1 MGFQR
6 HLLAMSMA
14 SCFWK
19 PNKTFPDRAFHTS
32 TFRAQSLVAPIPIDL
47 AVDPV
52 FIARPPQIPVRNHLE
67 KWQGQYG
74 GPSEETL
81 SAFEKHP
88 LAGEIFNNVSKVSNA
103 SAADDETEGD
113 RWFAGEDDD
122 GEDLITIGLFLRP
135 GDVVELS
142 QSGREPILAV
152 FVQQLDNDSQF
163 YTINGKWAHSNL
175 SQISFAIPGCVD
187 PTLLQPLI
195 PFLPTD
201 PDKANPKGEVHVP
214 PEVAAPVQG
223 LLDDLAARSE
233 AVYRQNA
240 PVLDTAYAVLADT
253 SRTRMMTL
261 AQIAKALL
269 SGGNTTWTPTSSDLL
284 AVRKALNHNAFRFRS
299 DQRSHRLTNVF
310 AIRPKKDVETVET
323 VHEWI
328 REYFEYRAKIA
339 NESQKDVLRSRG
351 AENIFKFLQKA
362 RRLVAK
368 SRKDRHPASGGVG
381 PSKYRG
387 AITSRTDETFTK
399 TDKEIITFLQAWV
412 LNNQFQNMSGL
423 HSACTDLVAATGL
436 YKPGVIQHPAENESQ
451 ADLVR
456 RATGLVFL
464 QEIGVVTPYENRS
477 IYDEQLM
484 LPTVRL
490 SRNLEL
496 LNEKAKLL
504 ERTPD
509 FRDSMASTRKDWGDT
524 NIYCIDDVGAQEIDD
539 GISIEKV
546 EGADSEFWVHV
557 HVANP
562 TAFFDK
568 THTLS
573 SLAAHMT
580 QTVYTPEQT
589 FPMLP
594 KWATEEHFSLQRN
607 RPVITFSSRIDHE
620 GEVLETKISHGT
632 IRNPVSLT
640 PSELA
645 SSLGE
650 KVKGEK
656 RRLVVGG
663 DAAAGGETRVAAEIK
678 PAQIEELQNLYS
690 VARKLSKKRQ
700 ERGGVSMFNS
710 SPSVRVFEGAGKPG
724 LTWNAPS
731 TEKSRFIDGDPIIQI
746 TKAAPKGFLRFDM
759 DATNIVEEIMMLGCS
774 AAASWCG
781 ERGIPVMFRGSIAP
795 PNINR
800 APSEDLRHNI
810 MSNYLAKHKNPP
822 LRLTMQYMESL
833 GRAIAHTSPLPHR
846 VIGVSG
852 YVRVTS
858 PLRRFSD
865 MIAHWQIE
873 AALRYEQRTGKKFNA
888 AQLSGQRGMLPFTQR
903 QIQESIIT
911 LSPREKL
918 IAITQRNAVNHW
930 VAQSF
935 HRAFHYGEGE
945 LPATFKCWIRY
956 IDLGGNRPGV
966 KPMAAGLIPGFGLR
980 VAIRDI
986 EDAQLGDEWEVVLD
1000 SVDLFNARI
1009 YVKPVRLLKREADA
1023 PE

>member
-1 MGFQR
+1 M
-6 HLLAMSMA
+6 
-14 SCFWK
+14 
-19 PNKTFPDRAFHTS
+19 
-32 TFRAQSLVAPIPIDL
+32 
-47 AVDPV
+47 
-52 FIARPPQIPVRNHLE
+52 
-67 KWQGQYG
+67 Y
-74 GPSEETL
+74 
-81 SAFEKHP
+81 
-88 LAGEIFNNVSKVSNA
+88 
-103 SAADDETEGD
+103 
-113 RWFAGEDDD
+113 
-122 GEDLITIGLFLRP
+122 
-135 GDVVELS
+135 
-142 QSGREPILAV
+142 
-152 FVQQLDNDSQF
+152 QF

-175 SQISFAIPGCVD
+175 GQISFAIPGCID
-187 PTLLQPLI
+187 PALLQPLI

-214 PEVAAPVQG
+214 PEVAAPVQN
-223 LLDDLAARSE
+223 LLDDLAAQSE
-233 AVYRQNA
+233 VVYRQNA
-240 PVLDTAYAVLADT
+240 PVLDTAYAVLADS

-269 SGGNTTWTPTSSDLL
+269 SRGNTTWNPSSSDLL

-310 AIRPKKDVETVET
+310 AIRPKKDVEIVET

-328 REYFEYRAKIA
+328 REYFEYRAKTA
-339 NESQKDVLRSRG
+339 NESQEDVLRPKG
-351 AENIFKFLQKA
+351 AMNVFTFLQKA
-362 RRLVAK
+362 RRLIAK
-368 SRKDRHPASGGVG
+368 SRKNRDPVSGGVG
-381 PSKYRG
+381 PSKNRG
-387 AITSRTDETFTK
+387 EIILRTDEAFTK
-399 TDKEIITFLQAWV
+399 TDNEIITFLQAWV

-423 HSACTDLVAATGL
+423 HSACTDLIAATGL
-436 YKPGVIQHPAENESQ
+436 YQPGVIQHPAEIELQ
-451 ADLVR
+451 VDLVR

-464 QEIGVVTPYENRS
+464 QEIGVITPYENRS

-496 LNEKAKLL
+496 LNERANMLQT
-504 ERTPD
+504 TPD
-509 FRDSMASTRKDWGDT
+509 FRDSMASTRRDWGDT
-524 NIYCIDDVGAQEIDD
+524 NVYCIDDVGAQEIDD
-539 GISIEKV
+539 GISIEKA
-546 EGADSEFWVHV
+546 EGTDSEFWVHV

-580 QTVYTPEQT
+580 QTVYTPERT

-594 KWATEEHFSLQRN
+594 KWATENHFSLQRN
-607 RPVITFSSRIDHE
+607 RPVITFSSRVGRQGD
-620 GEVLETKISHGT
+620 VLETKISHGT
-632 IRNPVSLT
+632 IHNPVAIT

-650 KVKGEK
+650 RAKGD
-656 RRLVVGG
+656 RRSLVVGG
-663 DAAAGGETRVAAEIK
+663 DAPISSEPRVSPVIK
-678 PAQIEELQNLYS
+678 STQVEELQNLYS
-690 VARKLSKKRQ
+690 VARRLSKKRQ
-700 ERGGVSMFNS
+700 ERGGISMFNS
-710 SPSVRVFEGAGKPG
+710 SPSVRVFEGANRPG

-731 TEKSRFIDGDPIIQI
+731 TKKSRFIEGDPIIQI
-746 TKAAPKGFLRFDM
+746 TKAAPKGYLRFDM
-759 DATNIVEEIMMLGCS
+759 DATNIVEEIMILGCS

-781 ERGIPVMFRGSIAP
+781 ERGIPVVFRGSIAP
-795 PNINR
+795 PNVNR
-800 APSEDLRHNI
+800 APSEELKHDI
-810 MSNYLAKHKNPP
+810 MTNYLAKHKNPP

-873 AALRYEQRTGKKFNA
+873 AAIRYEQRTGKKFNA
-888 AQLSGQRGMLPFTQR
+888 AQLGAQRGILPFTQR

-918 IAITQRNAVNHW
+918 IATTQRNAVNHW
-930 VAQSF
+930 VSQAF
-935 HRAFHYGEGE
+935 LRALHYGEAE
-945 LPATFKCWIRY
+945 LPSTFKCWIRY
-956 IDLGGNRPGV
+956 IDLGGNRPGF
-966 KPMAAGLIPGFGLR
+966 KPIAAGLMPEFGLR

-986 EDAQLGDEWEVVLD
+986 EDAHLGDEWEVALD

-1009 YVKPVRLLKREADA
+1009 YVKPVRLLKREADNT
-1023 PE
+1023 E

>member
-1 MGFQR
+1 M
-6 HLLAMSMA
+6 LT
-14 SCFWK
+14 SC
-19 PNKTFPDRAFHTS
+19 R
-32 TFRAQSLVAPIPIDL
+32 
-47 AVDPV
+47 
-52 FIARPPQIPVRNHLE
+52 
-67 KWQGQYG
+67 
-74 GPSEETL
+74 
-81 SAFEKHP
+81 
-88 LAGEIFNNVSKVSNA
+88 
-103 SAADDETEGD
+103 
-113 RWFAGEDDD
+113 
-122 GEDLITIGLFLRP
+122 
-135 GDVVELS
+135 

-152 FVQQLDNDSQF
+152 FVQQLDTDSQF
-163 YTINGKWAHSNL
+163 YTINGKWAHSSL
-175 SQISFAIPGCVD
+175 TQISFAIPGCID
-187 PTLLQPLI
+187 PALLQPLI

-214 PEVAAPVQG
+214 GEVAAPVQR
-223 LLDDLAARSE
+223 LLDNLAEESE
-233 AVYRQNA
+233 GVYRRNA
-240 PVLDTAYAVLADT
+240 PVLDTAYTVLADN

-261 AQIAKALL
+261 AQIAKTLL
-269 SGGNTTWTPTSSDLL
+269 ARGNTAWTPTSSDLL

-310 AIRPKKDVETVET
+310 AIRPRKDVQIVET

-328 REYFEYRAKIA
+328 REYFEYLARTA
-339 NESQKDVLRSRG
+339 NEPKKAAVTRG
-351 AENIFKFLQKA
+351 KGATNVMQFLQKA
-362 RRLVAK
+362 RRLIAK
-368 SRKDRHPASGGVG
+368 SRNDRDPTSGGLG
-381 PSKYRG
+381 PSKSRSG
-387 AITSRTDETFTK
+387 IASGTSTVQVVTDEAFSK
-399 TDKEIITFLQAWV
+399 SDNEIITFLQAWV
-412 LNNQFQNMSGL
+412 LNNQFQNMGGL
-423 HSACTDLVAATGL
+423 HSACADLVAATGC
-436 YKPGVIQHPAENESQ
+436 YKPGVLQHPAENETQLDSI
-451 ADLVR
+451 R

-504 ERTPD
+504 RITPD
-509 FRDSMASTRKDWGDT
+509 FRDSMASMRRDWGPASV
-524 NIYCIDDVGAQEIDD
+524 YCIDDVGAQEIDD

-546 EGADSEFWVHV
+546 KGADTEFWIHV

-580 QTVYTPEQT
+580 QTVYTPERT

-594 KWATEEHFSLQRN
+594 KWATEHHFSLRKD
-607 RPVITFSSRIDHE
+607 RPVITFSSRVDRH
-620 GEVLETKISHGT
+620 GSVLETDISHGI
-632 IRNPVSLT
+632 IRNPVSIT

-650 KVKGEK
+650 RPRGER

-663 DAAAGGETRVAAEIK
+663 DIEASDKTRDRPTVN
-678 PAQIEELQNLYS
+678 PGQLQELRDLYS
-690 VARKLSKKRQ
+690 VARLLSKKRQ
-700 ERGGVSMFNS
+700 ERGGISMFNS
-710 SPSVRVFEGAGKPG
+710 SPSVRVLEAADKPG

-731 TEKSRFIDGDPIIQI
+731 TEGSRFIQGDPIIEI

-759 DATNIVEEIMMLGCS
+759 DATNIVEEIMILGCS
-774 AAASWCG
+774 TAASWCG

-795 PNINR
+795 PNVNR
-800 APSEDLRHNI
+800 APSEELKHNI
-810 MSNYLAKHKNPP
+810 MSNYLEKHLNPP
-822 LRLTMQYMESL
+822 LRLTTQYMESL

-873 AALRYEQRTGKKFNA
+873 AAIRHEAKTGKKYNA
-888 AQLSGQRGMLPFTQR
+888 AELSSQRGILPFTQR

-918 IAITQRNAVNHW
+918 IATTQRNAVNHW
-930 VAQSF
+930 VSQAF
-935 HRAFHYGEGE
+935 LRALHYGEAK
-945 LPATFKCWIRY
+945 LPATFRCWIRY
-956 IDLGGNRPGV
+956 VDLGANRFSLRPLAV
-966 KPMAAGLIPGFGLR
+966 GLMPEFGLR

-1009 YVKPVRLLKREADA
+1009 YVKPVRLLNREADNV
-1023 PE
+1023 E

>member
-1 MGFQR
+1 
-6 HLLAMSMA
+6 
-14 SCFWK
+14 
-19 PNKTFPDRAFHTS
+19 
-32 TFRAQSLVAPIPIDL
+32 
-47 AVDPV
+47 
-52 FIARPPQIPVRNHLE
+52 
-67 KWQGQYG
+67 
-74 GPSEETL
+74 
-81 SAFEKHP
+81 
-88 LAGEIFNNVSKVSNA
+88 LAGEIFNNVSRVSNA
-103 SAADDETEGD
+103 SAVDDETEGE
-113 RWFAGEDDD
+113 RWFAGEDED
-122 GEDLITIGLFLRP
+122 GEDLITIGLFLKP

-142 QSGREPILAV
+142 WVPQTCVGVYPLLTSCRQSGREPILAA

-175 SQISFAIPGCVD
+175 GQISFAIPGCID
-187 PTLLQPLI
+187 PALLQPLI

-214 PEVAAPVQG
+214 PEVAAPVQN
-223 LLDDLAARSE
+223 LLDDLAAQSE

-240 PVLDTAYAVLADT
+240 PVLDTAYTMLADS

-269 SGGNTTWTPTSSDLL
+269 SQGNTTWNPSSSDLL

-299 DQRSHRLTNVF
+299 DQRSHRLTNIF
-310 AIRPKKDVETVET
+310 AIRPKKDVEIVET

-328 REYFEYRAKIA
+328 RDYFEYRAKTA
-339 NESQKDVLRSRG
+339 NESQKDVLGEENVLRSLQKDVLHSKG
-351 AENIFKFLQKA
+351 AMNVFTFLQKA
-362 RRLVAK
+362 RRLIAK
-368 SRKDRHPASGGVG
+368 SRKDRDPVSGGVG
-381 PSKYRG
+381 PSKNRG
-387 AITSRTDETFTK
+387 AITLRTHEAFTK
-399 TDKEIITFLQAWV
+399 TDNEIITFLQAWV

-423 HSACTDLVAATGL
+423 HSACTDLIAATGL
-436 YKPGVIQHPAENESQ
+436 YQPGVIQHPAENESQ
-451 ADLVR
+451 VDLVR

-496 LNEKAKLL
+496 LNEKARMLQK
-504 ERTPD
+504 TPD
-509 FRDSMASTRKDWGDT
+509 FRDSMASTRRDWGDT
-524 NIYCIDDVGAQEIDD
+524 NVYCIDDVGAQEIDD

-589 FPMLP
+589 FPMMP
-594 KWATEEHFSLQRN
+594 KWATENHFSLQRN
-607 RPVITFSSRIDHE
+607 RPVITFSSRVGRQGD
-620 GEVLETKISHGT
+620 VLETKISHGT
-632 IRNPVSLT
+632 IHNVVSIT

-650 KVKGEK
+650 KAKGD
-656 RRLVVGG
+656 RRSLVVGG
-663 DAAAGGETRVAAEIK
+663 DATTSSEPRVSPVIDST
-678 PAQIEELQNLYS
+678 QVEELQNLYS
-690 VARKLSKKRQ
+690 VARRLSKKRQ
-700 ERGGVSMFNS
+700 ARGGISMFNS
-710 SPSVRVFEGAGKPG
+710 SPSVRVFEGANRPG
-724 LTWNAPS
+724 LTWTAPS
-731 TEKSRFIDGDPIIQI
+731 TKKSRFIEGDPIIQI

-781 ERGIPVMFRGSIAP
+781 GRGIPVIFRGSIAP
-795 PNINR
+795 PNVNR
-800 APSEDLRHNI
+800 APSEELKHDI
-810 MSNYLAKHKNPP
+810 MTNYLAKHKNPP

-873 AALRYEQRTGKKFNA
+873 AAIRHEQRTGEKFNA
-888 AQLSGQRGMLPFTQR
+888 AQLGAQRGILPFTQR

-918 IAITQRNAVNHW
+918 IATTQRNAVNHW
-930 VAQSF
+930 VSQAF
-935 HRAFHYGEGE
+935 LRALHYGEAE
-945 LPATFKCWIRY
+945 LPSTFKCWIRY
-956 IDLGGNRPGV
+956 IDLGGNRPGF
-966 KPMAAGLIPGFGLR
+966 KPMAAGLMPEFGLR

-986 EDAQLGDEWEVVLD
+986 EDAHLGDEWEVALD

-1009 YVKPVRLLKREADA
+1009 YVKPVRLLKREADDT
-1023 PE
+1023 E

>member
-1 MGFQR
+1 M
-6 HLLAMSMA
+6 H
-14 SCFWK
+14 
-19 PNKTFPDRAFHTS
+19 
-32 TFRAQSLVAPIPIDL
+32 PI
-47 AVDPV
+47 
-52 FIARPPQIPVRNHLE
+52 RNHLG
-67 KWQGQYG
+67 KWQDQYG

-81 SAFEKHP
+81 YAFEKHP
-88 LAGEIFNNVSKVSNA
+88 LAGEVYNNVSKVSNA
-103 SAADDETEGD
+103 SAAEDQTEGD

-122 GEDLITIGLFLRP
+122 GEDLITIGLFLKP

-142 QSGREPILAV
+142 QAGREPILAV

-214 PEVAAPVQG
+214 PEVAAPVQD
-223 LLDDLAARSE
+223 LLDDLAAQSE

-240 PVLDTAYAVLADT
+240 PVLDSAYTVLAD
-253 SRTRMMTL
+253 SRRTRMITL

-269 SGGNTTWTPTSSDLL
+269 GRGNNMWTPTSSDLL

-328 REYFEYRAKIA
+328 REYFEYQAKIA
-339 NESQKDVLRSRG
+339 NEPQKNVLRSKG
-351 AENIFKFLQKA
+351 AENVYKFLQKS

-368 SRKDRHPASGGVG
+368 SRKDREPASGGVG
-381 PSKYRG
+381 PSKTRG
-387 AITSRTDETFTK
+387 AITLRSDEAFTK
-399 TDKEIITFLQAWV
+399 TDNEIITFLQAWV

-423 HSACTDLVAATGL
+423 HSACTDLVAASGL
-436 YKPGVIQHPAENESQ
+436 YQPGVIQHPAENEAQ
-451 ADLVR
+451 LGLVR

-464 QEIGVVTPYENRS
+464 QEIGVITPYENRS

-490 SRNLEL
+490 SRNIEI
-496 LNEKAKLL
+496 LNEKAKLI
-504 ERTPD
+504 EKNPD
-509 FRDSMASTRKDWGDT
+509 FRDSMAASRRDWGDT
-524 NIYCIDDVGAQEIDD
+524 NIYCIDDIGAQEIDD

-546 EGADSEFWVHV
+546 DGTELEVWVHV

-580 QTVYTPEQT
+580 QTVYTPERT

-594 KWATEEHFSLQRN
+594 KWAAENHFSLRCN
-607 RPVITFSSRIDHE
+607 RPVITFSSRVGRQGD
-620 GEVLETKISHGT
+620 VMETKISHGT
-632 IRNPVSLT
+632 IRNPVSIT

-650 KVKGEK
+650 KTKGE
-656 RRLVVGG
+656 RRKLVVGG
-663 DAAAGGETRVAAEIK
+663 DTAVSDETRLPPELSQV
-678 PAQIEELQNLYS
+678 QIEELQNLYS
-690 VARKLSKKRQ
+690 VAKRLAKKRQ
-700 ERGGVSMFNS
+700 ERGGISMFNS
-710 SPSVRVFEGAGKPG
+710 SPSVRVFEGVDKPG

-746 TKAAPKGFLRFDM
+746 TKAAPKGFLRFDTN
-759 DATNIVEEIMMLGCS
+759 ATNIVEEIMMLGCS
-774 AAASWCG
+774 TAASWCG

-795 PNINR
+795 PNVNR
-800 APSEDLRHNI
+800 APSEELKHDI
-810 MSNYLAKHKNPP
+810 VSNYLAKHKNPP

-833 GRAIAHTSPLPHR
+833 GRAIAHTSPVPHR

-873 AALRYEQRTGKKFNA
+873 AVMRYEQRTGEKFDA
-888 AQLSGQRGMLPFTQR
+888 AKLSGQRNILPFTQR
-903 QIQESIIT
+903 QISESIIT

-918 IAITQRNAVNHW
+918 IATTQRNAVNHW
-930 VAQSF
+930 VSQAF
-935 HRAFHYGEGE
+935 LRAFHYGEAE
-945 LPATFKCWIRY
+945 LPSTFKCWIRY
-956 IDLGGNRPGV
+956 IDLGGNRPGF
-966 KPMAAGLIPGFGLR
+966 KPMAAGLMPEFGLR
-980 VAIRDI
+980 VAIRDV
-986 EDAQLGDEWEVVLD
+986 EDAQLGDEWEVALD
-1000 SVDLFNARI
+1000 SVDLFNGRI
-1009 YVKPVRLLKREADA
+1009 YVKPVRLLRRETDA
-1023 PE
+1023 TEYGPS

>member
-1 MGFQR
+1 MLPR
-6 HLLAMSMA
+6 RALHA
-14 SCFWK
+14 S
-19 PNKTFPDRAFHTS
+19 AL
-32 TFRAQSLVAPIPIDL
+32 RAQSLVTPTPIDPL
-47 AVDPV
+47 VDPV
-52 FIARPPQIPVRNHLE
+52 FVARPPQAPVRSHLGQ
-67 KWQGQYG
+67 WQAQYG

-81 SAFEKHP
+81 SAFERHP
-88 LAGEIFNNVSKVSNA
+88 ANGDMYNNVSRVSSA
-103 SAADDETEGD
+103 SPADDQTEGD
-113 RWFAGEDDD
+113 RWFAGEEDD
-122 GEDLITIGLFLRP
+122 GEDLITIGLFLKP

-152 FVQQLDNDSQF
+152 FVQQLDTDSQF

-175 SQISFAIPGCVD
+175 AQISFAIPGCIS
-187 PTLLQPLI
+187 PALLQPLI

-214 PEVAAPVQG
+214 AHVAAPVQR
-223 LLDDLAARSE
+223 LLDTLAEQSE
-233 AVYRQNA
+233 AVYRKNA
-240 PVLDTAYAVLADT
+240 PILDTAYAVLAD
-253 SRTRMMTL
+253 SNRTRMMTL
-261 AQIAKALL
+261 AQIARTLL
-269 SGGNTTWTPTSSDLL
+269 ARGNTAWTPSSSDLL

-310 AIRPKKDVETVET
+310 AIRPKNDVHVVET

-328 REYFEYRAKIA
+328 REYFEFLA
-339 NESQKDVLRSRG
+339 NTATESKTAAATRTKGATNILR
-351 AENIFKFLQKA
+351 FLEKA
-362 RRLVAK
+362 RRLIAK
-368 SRKDRHPASGGVG
+368 SRKDRDPTSGGLG
-381 PSKYRG
+381 PSKSRN
-387 AITSRTDETFTK
+387 AHTSDASTLQVVTDETFSK
-399 TDKEIITFLQAWV
+399 TDNRIITFLQAWV
-412 LNNQFQNMSGL
+412 LNNQFQNMGGL
-423 HSACTDLVAATGL
+423 HSACADLVAATGC
-436 YKPGVIQHPAENESQ
+436 YKPGVIQHPAGHESQ
-451 ADLVR
+451 ADLIR

-464 QEIGVVTPYENRS
+464 QEIGVVTPFENRS

-496 LNEKAKLL
+496 LNSKAKLL
-504 ERTPD
+504 QAAPD
-509 FRDSMASTRKDWGDT
+509 FRDSMADKRRDWGST

-546 EGADSEFWVHV
+546 EGADSEFWIHV

-580 QTVYTPEQT
+580 QTVYTPERT

-594 KWATEEHFSLQRN
+594 KWATDGYFSLQRD
-607 RPVITFSSRIDHE
+607 RPVITFSSRVDRR
-620 GEVLETKISHGT
+620 GDVLETNISHGT
-632 IRNPVSLT
+632 IRNTVSIT

-645 SSLGE
+645 SNLGE
-650 KVKGEK
+650 EPRGER

-663 DAAAGGETRVAAEIK
+663 NVATRSEARVPPTIHAGQLQELRDLYAVA
-678 PAQIEELQNLYS
+678 
-690 VARKLSKKRQ
+690 KLLSRKRQ
-700 ERGGVSMFNS
+700 ERGGISMFNS
-710 SPSVRVFEGAGKPG
+710 SPSVRVLESANEPG

-731 TEKSRFIDGDPIIQI
+731 TDISRFIQGDPIIEI
-746 TKAAPKGFLRFDM
+746 TKATPKGFLRFDM

-774 AAASWCG
+774 TAASWCG

-795 PNINR
+795 PNVNR
-800 APSEDLRHNI
+800 APSEDLKHNI
-810 MSNYLAKHKNPP
+810 MSNYLEKHQNPP

-833 GRAIAHTSPLPHR
+833 GRAVAHTSPLPHR

-873 AALRYEQRTGKKFNA
+873 AAVRYEANTGKKYNA
-888 AQLSGQRGMLPFTQR
+888 AELGSQRGLLPFTQR

-918 IAITQRNAVNHW
+918 IASTQRNAVNHW
-930 VAQSF
+930 VSQAF
-935 HRAFHYGEGE
+935 LRALHYNEAK
-945 LPATFKCWIRY
+945 LPTTFRCWIRFV
-956 IDLGGNRPGV
+956 DLGANRRSL
-966 KPMAAGLIPGFGLR
+966 KPMAVGLMPEFGLR

-986 EDAQLGDEWEVVLD
+986 EDAQLGDEWEVALD
-1000 SVDLFNARI
+1000 SVDLFDARI
-1009 YVKPVRLLKREADA
+1009 FVKPVRLLNREADSL
-1023 PE
+1023 E

>member
-1 MGFQR
+1 MFSPQR
-6 HLLAMSMA
+6 PSPSAYILQR
-14 SCFWK
+14 
-19 PNKTFPDRAFHTS
+19 T
-32 TFRAQSLVAPIPIDL
+32 QSLVTPTLIDL

-52 FIARPPQIPVRNHLE
+52 FIARPPQLPVRNHLE
-67 KWQGQYG
+67 RWQGQYG

-88 LAGEIFNNVSKVSNA
+88 LAGEIVNNVSKVSNA
-103 SAADDETEGD
+103 SAADVETEGD

-122 GEDLITIGLFLRP
+122 GEDLVTIGLFLKP

-175 SQISFAIPGCVD
+175 GQISFAIPGCVD
-187 PTLLQPLI
+187 PMLLQPII

-214 PEVAAPVQG
+214 PEIAAPVQG
-223 LLDDLAARSE
+223 LLDDLAAHSE

-240 PVLDTAYAVLADT
+240 PVLDTAYAVLADN

-269 SGGNTTWTPTSSDLL
+269 GRGDTAWQPSSSDLL

-310 AIRPKKDVETVET
+310 AIRPKKDVEIVET

-328 REYFEYRAKIA
+328 REYFEYRAKTA
-339 NESQKDVLRSRG
+339 NDSQKDVLRQKG
-351 AENIFKFLQKA
+351 AENIFRFLQKA
-362 RRLVAK
+362 RRLIAK
-368 SRKDRHPASGGVG
+368 SRKYRDPASGGVG
-381 PSKYRG
+381 PNKNRD
-387 AITSRTDETFTK
+387 ADALTPTPRIVTDEAFTK
-399 TDKEIITFLQAWV
+399 TDNEIITFLQAWV

-436 YKPGVIQHPAENESQ
+436 YQPGVIQHSAENESQ

-490 SRNLEL
+490 SRNLEV

-504 ERTPD
+504 QITPD
-509 FRDSMASTRKDWGDT
+509 FRDSMARTRRDWGDT
-524 NIYCIDDVGAQEIDD
+524 SIYCIDDLGAQEIDD
-539 GISIEKV
+539 GISIENV
-546 EGADSEFWVHV
+546 DGAGSEFWVHV

-594 KWATEEHFSLQRN
+594 KWATEDHFSLQRD
-607 RPVITFSSRIDHE
+607 RPVITFSSRVDRQ
-620 GEVLETKISHGT
+620 GDVLETKISHGI
-632 IRNPVSLT
+632 IRNPVSIT

-645 SSLGE
+645 LSLGE
-650 KVKGEK
+650 KAEGER
-656 RRLVVGG
+656 RRLIVGG
-663 DAAAGGETRVAAEIK
+663 NATTGGETRLPPSIK
-678 PAQIEELQNLYS
+678 STQVEELRNLYL
-690 VARKLSKKRQ
+690 VARRLSKKRQ
-700 ERGGVSMFNS
+700 ERGGISMFNS
-710 SPSVRVFEGAGKPG
+710 SPSVRVFESDNKPG
-724 LTWNAPS
+724 LTWNPPS
-731 TEKSRFIDGDPIIQI
+731 TEKSRFIKGDPIIKI
-746 TKAAPKGFLRFDM
+746 SKAAPKGFLRFDM
-759 DATNIVEEIMMLGCS
+759 DATNIVEEIMMLGCT
-774 AAASWCG
+774 AAATWCG

-795 PNINR
+795 PNVNR
-800 APSEDLRHNI
+800 APSEELKHDI
-810 MSNYLAKHKNPP
+810 MTNYLAKHRNPP

-865 MIAHWQIE
+865 MVAHWQIE
-873 AALRYEQRTGKKFNA
+873 AAMRYEQKTGKMFNA
-888 AQLSGQRGMLPFTQR
+888 AQVGVQKGALPFSQR

-918 IAITQRNAVNHW
+918 IATTQRNAVNHW
-930 VAQSF
+930 VSQAF
-935 HRAFHYGEGE
+935 LRALHYGEAE
-945 LPATFKCWIRY
+945 LPSTFKCWIRY
-956 IDLGGNRPGV
+956 IDLGGNRPGS
-966 KPMAAGLIPGFGLR
+966 KPMAAGLMPEFGLR
-980 VAIRDI
+980 VAIRDM
-986 EDAQLGDEWEVVLD
+986 EDAQLGDEWEVALD

-1009 YVKPVRLLKREADA
+1009 YVKPVRLLKREMTDT
-1023 PE
+1023 E